1 MQARGKKV
9 LEALERYAGAKN
21 AGKTPILEG
30 GIEYKQ
36 LGMSNADA
44 EWLAS
49 RKFTIE
55 DIARIFNISPI
66 FLQDYSHSSYSNFT
80 EASRSFLGQTLKP
93 HLVNF
98 EQQLKDA
105 LMIDLNSE
113 SRKRY
118 IIEFDTSELLR
129 TNQNDRF
136 EGYEIAIKS
145 GILSPNECRK
155 REGLQPYEGG
165 DEFSQ
170 AWKQT
175 VEVKTNGQNDQGE

>member
-1 MQARGKKV
+1 M
-9 LEALERYAGAKN
+9 
-21 AGKTPILEG
+21 
-30 GIEYKQ
+30 
-36 LGMSNADA
+36 
-44 EWLAS
+44 
-49 RKFTIE
+49 
-55 DIARIFNISPI
+55 
-66 FLQDYSHSSYSNFT
+66 
-80 EASRSFLGQTLKP
+80 GQTLKP

-145 GILSPNECRK
+145 VILSPNECRK

-175 VEVKTNGQNDQGE
+175 VEVTTNEPND

>member
-1 MQARGKKV
+1 MGRSPITVCRESIGLGIAQQRHGAAMMKNGLQVGGILQSAEWLDASKGKKV

-80 EASRSFLGQTLKP
+80 EASRSFWGKR
-93 HLVNF
+93 
-98 EQQLKDA
+98 
-105 LMIDLNSE
+105 S
-113 SRKRY
+113 SR
-118 IIEFDTSELLR
+118 I
-129 TNQNDRF
+129 
-136 EGYEIAIKS
+136 
-145 GILSPNECRK
+145 
-155 REGLQPYEGG
+155 
-165 DEFSQ
+165 
-170 AWKQT
+170 
-175 VEVKTNGQNDQGE
+175 